1 MIVVDFYIG
10 NWNKLYKEYFFG
22 LTKQNDKY
30 DLQFFLTSRICPPN
44 KFFLTS
50 RICPPIFQQAESNQT
65 KWPML
70 SSNFFNK
77 TKMFFLPFPS
87 IFYFISHQYLLYQYL
102 LFPLIHFT
110 NIIEKTKRRVQCSTK
125 RQERKKS
132 SMNDQRMPTKI

>member
-1 MIVVDFYIG
+1 MPMIVMTFCLG
-10 NWNKLYKEYFFG
+10 NWNIPYKEYFFG

-30 DLQFFLTSRICPPN
+30 GLQFFWTSWIR
-44 KFFLTS
+44 
-50 RICPPIFQQAESNQT
+50 PPIFCCQPDLSSNFFNKPDQT
-65 KWPML
+65 KQNDQL

-102 LFPLIHFT
+102 LFPLLHFT
-110 NIIEKTKRRVQCSTK
+110 KIIEKTKRVQCSTE

-132 SMNDQRMPTKI
+132 SMNDQRMSTKI